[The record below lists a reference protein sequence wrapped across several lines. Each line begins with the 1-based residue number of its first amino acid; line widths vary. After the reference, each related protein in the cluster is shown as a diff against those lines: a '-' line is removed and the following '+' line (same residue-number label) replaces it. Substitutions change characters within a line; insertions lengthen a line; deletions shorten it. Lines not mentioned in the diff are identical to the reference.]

1 MPLLIYCPGCSD
13 VGFYFSCHEAWLL
26 RLPRL
31 TAVLTNAINVVL
43 KRMKGEEIKM
53 AKACFNKRSNK
64 IKSRMQN
71 PSVGIFHILEK
82 VLFNL
87 DKPKYGDR

>member
-31 TAVLTNAINVVL
+31 TAVLTIAMLINVVL
-43 KRMKGEEIKM
+43 QRMKGEETKM

-71 PSVGIFHILEK
+71 FPVGIFHILGK
-82 VLFNL
+82 VCSI
-87 DKPKYGDR
+87 